1 MNIKQAMQK
10 AVKEGNATLAGRI
23 CDKMRFEQGATYQDI
38 ETRFMMHTGCS
49 KSDFES
55 LMYCADMQ
63 IEKEAANV

>member
-1 MNIKQAMQK
+1 M
-10 AVKEGNATLAGRI
+10 LAGRI

-38 ETRFMMHTGCS
+38 QTRFMMNTGCS

-63 IEKEAANV
+63 IEKEASNV